1 VIHFPVREGIW
12 LFLTLVPFL
21 LAQRILHREIQLLFY
36 SITKSQEIALGLFSL
51 LFLPGILL
59 HELSHYLFARLL
71 GVQTGKFSVFPKRI
85 PGGKLQMGFVET
97 AHTDWIRTGLIG
109 AAPLL
114 TGILAVGLI
123 AVYGLALEPFLQALS
138 AGNFHE
144 LIKGIPTLLNAPDF
158 WIWFYLAFVISSTML
173 PSETDRSAFLPLVW
187 LFIILIGLMF
197 LSGVGSLIIETFS
210 SQIRQT
216 IEKVALIFTTCL
228 LIHLILLIPLG
239 LLRLILNKIQHK
251 KTTR

>member
-1 VIHFPVREGIW
+1 VINFPVREGIW

-173 PSETDRSAFLPLVW
+173 PSETDRSALLPLMG
-187 LFIILIGLMF
+187 LTIILVGLII
-197 LSGVGSLIIETFS
+197 LSGFGSLLLQTFS
-210 SQIRQT
+210 YQLQKA
-216 IEKVALIFTTCL
+216 IEKAAFVFATSL
-228 LIHLILLIPLG
+228 LIHLILLLPLSLMRF
-239 LLRLILNKIQHK
+239 LLSRIFSSYVS
-251 KTTR
+251 R